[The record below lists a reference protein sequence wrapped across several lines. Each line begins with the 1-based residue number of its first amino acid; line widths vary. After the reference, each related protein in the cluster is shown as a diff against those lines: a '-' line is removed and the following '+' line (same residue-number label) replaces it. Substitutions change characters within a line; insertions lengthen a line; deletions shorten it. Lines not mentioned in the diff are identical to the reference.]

1 MARVLKLL
9 PFDRISHI
17 LIAVF
22 MVFCRSYNKYLA
34 NMATASTAVK
44 TTPKCKYWDKCF
56 RTEPSH
62 MKNYRHPNDGDKNK
76 KKADVEEIDLEVS

>member
-1 MARVLKLL
+1 
-9 PFDRISHI
+9 
-17 LIAVF
+17 
-22 MVFCRSYNKYLA
+22 
-34 NMATASTAVK
+34 MATASTAVK
-44 TTPKCKYWDKCF
+44 ATPKCKYWDKCF